1 MCCRIDYFGRWIVSG
16 TNYIINNF
24 IVITVCL
31 IRGNI
36 GMINK
41 RLIGMRPLTF
51 IVEIS
56 LVSIWDGLT
65 GRLIIVVQIA
75 DMILHE
81 LPLVVSNSNGLS
93 DLERSISD
101 ALENFDNGWQC
112 RMCFMYAPFCL
123 VIHLRQLEHCP
134 TCVDDIDKGWY

>member
-16 TNYIINNF
+16 TNYIINNL

-41 RLIGMRPLTF
+41 WLIGMRPLTF

-56 LVSIWDGLT
+56 LVSIWDGVT

-75 DMILHE
+75 AIINITWIAIGGKQQQWIKWSWKINIWCTGKFWYWLT
-81 LPLVVSNSNGLS
+81 VSDVFHICAFLFSYPSQAIGALS
-93 DLERSISD
+93 YL
-101 ALENFDNGWQC
+101 FWW
-112 RMCFMYAPFCL
+112 
-123 VIHLRQLEHCP
+123 H
-134 TCVDDIDKGWY
+134 W